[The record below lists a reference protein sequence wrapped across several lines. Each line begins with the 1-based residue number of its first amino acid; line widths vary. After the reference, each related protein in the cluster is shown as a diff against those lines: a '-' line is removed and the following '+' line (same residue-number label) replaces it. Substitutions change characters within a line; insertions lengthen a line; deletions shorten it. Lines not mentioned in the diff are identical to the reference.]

1 MIAWLEENNRQG
13 IVLAGRPYHVDPRIN
28 HGIPQLINSLGMAV
42 LSEDSVARPGALQRP
57 IRVVDQWTYHTRLYE
72 AAAFVAQ
79 TPNLQLVQL
88 NSFGCGIDAVTT
100 DQTQEILESQGDI
113 YTCLKIDEVSN
124 LGAVRIRLRSLKVA
138 MEERRRTP
146 TFYQK
151 KISALTEVE
160 RSKDEESPAPYV
172 SERVS
177 FTTEMAKGHT
187 LLAPQMAPTQFELL
201 EAAFEPSDL
210 DVRVLK
216 TATAEDVECG
226 LKYVNNDACYPTIIV
241 VGQLINAL
249 LSGDYDPDNTSLLI
263 TQTGGGCRATN
274 YVAFLRKA
282 LKDAGMP
289 RFGRGAERHR
299 Y

>member
-1 MIAWLEENNRQG
+1 MVDKIVEVFGEWKITKKEARRAVELGYQETAKYKEDILKEGDKVIAWLEENNRQG

-138 MEERRRTP
+138 MEEREAHANV
-146 TFYQK
+146 YQK

-187 LLAPQMAPTQFELL
+187 LLAPQMAPTQLNCWRPL
-201 EAAFEPSDL
+201 SS
-210 DVRVLK
+210 RR
-216 TATAEDVECG
+216 TWMC
-226 LKYVNNDACYPTIIV
+226 AC
-241 VGQLINAL
+241 
-249 LSGDYDPDNTSLLI
+249 
-263 TQTGGGCRATN
+263 
-274 YVAFLRKA
+274 
-282 LKDAGMP
+282 
-289 RFGRGAERHR
+289 
-299 Y
+299 